1 MEVTTKELEDQV
13 EQLRAESSGLQ
24 STLSNESETL
34 HMQLHSAKN
43 SLQDSEKRL
52 SDQYEEH

>member
-1 MEVTTKELEDQV
+1 MKVTTKELEDQV
-13 EQLRAESSGLQ
+13 EQLRAESSGLK

-43 SLQDSEKRL
+43 SLQESEKRL
-52 SDQYEEH
+52 SDQ